1 MREVL
6 FSLHDGRRQAVQR
19 RPNRVGADPVLAVRE
34 AGSEL
39 DPIKQLE
46 RAAVRGLAVDD
57 AAELVGEQQ
66 TDLAAAEVLADA
78 PDDGT
83 GSPCQPATVVY
94 VALIRDVKDLGAQT
108 RAGAAAP
115 RADDV
120 VAHAGGPAGEP
131 GSIEKHADG
140 VGAVLRLTPKPL
152 GHRLLTAPAK

>member
-6 FSLHDGRRQAVQR
+6 FALHDGRRQAVQR
-19 RPNRVGADPVLAVRE
+19 RPNRVGANPVLAVRE

-57 AAELVGEQQ
+57 EAELVGEHQ

-83 GSPCQPATVVY
+83 GSPCQPTTIIY
-94 VALIRDVKDLGAQT
+94 VALVRHVKNVGAQARGRQ
-108 RAGAAAP
+108 RAGSGRTRWSRSARSWRRIGS
-115 RADDV
+115 RA
-120 VAHAGGPAGEP
+120 
-131 GSIEKHADG
+131 
-140 VGAVLRLTPKPL
+140 
-152 GHRLLTAPAK
+152 HRRTT